1 MGRQILIIGLD
12 GMTFNFIDPLI
23 ESGHL
28 PTIARVMK
36 EGIRSPLETIF
47 PPITSVAWTSF
58 ITGKNPGKHGILE
71 FIQRRQGQGRE
82 TAANA
87 TQRSGKALWDIFSE
101 NNRRVIVTNF
111 PVTYPPTKVNGYMI
125 SDFMTPRGRRDI
137 THPPELL
144 ADLESKFGPYKL
156 YMTETYARGNVERVL
171 QELFEEIDYKSKIN
185 CHLMQNS
192 DWDMLVTHI
201 WGTDRCQHELW
212 HIVDETH
219 PRHDKEEARAYRDR
233 VYNYWDRVD
242 SEVARMIEA
251 AGSDTAVFLASD
263 HGFGPAHKYCAFN
276 IWLLQ
281 EGFLKLKSDAMTRL
295 KRWMFAAGI
304 TPELAYRVSRNPVF
318 KKARPARGVGT
329 QKSKVSLLNRLFL
342 SFNDVDWSRTTAFS
356 KGNYGQIFIN
366 LKGREPA
373 GSVEAGAE
381 YDQIRD
387 QIIDRLKKIK
397 DPKTS
402 GKLIGPIFKR
412 EEIYS
417 GSHLEEAPDICFL
430 PEDMSYVSLGN
441 MDFMSNRF
449 MVNAFGNSGTHR
461 LHGVLIASGRDL
473 KTGLRLD
480 NAQIIDVAPTILHL
494 ADINVPE
501 DMDGQVLTNIFEEE
515 FLRARPVRYGAA
527 AERGSVDEAEFSDEE
542 SDEVRARL
550 HELGYMG

>member
-1 MGRQILIIGLD
+1 M
-12 GMTFNFIDPLI
+12 
-23 ESGHL
+23 
-28 PTIARVMK
+28 
-36 EGIRSPLETIF
+36 
-47 PPITSVAWTSF
+47 
-58 ITGKNPGKHGILE
+58 
-71 FIQRRQGQGRE
+71 RE

-111 PVTYPPTKVNGYMI
+111 PVTYPPTKVNGVMI

-171 QELFEEIDYKSKIN
+171 EELFEEIDYKSKIN

-192 DWDMLVTHI
+192 EWDMLVTHI

-212 HIVDETH
+212 HIVDQTH
-219 PRHDKEEARAYRDR
+219 PRHDKEEARIYRDR
-233 VYNYWDRVD
+233 VFKYWDTVD

-251 AGSDTAVFLASD
+251 AGSDAAVFLASD

-281 EGFLKLKSDAMTRL
+281 EGFLKLKSDALTRL

-342 SFNDVDWSRTTAFS
+342 SFNDVDWSRSTAFS

-373 GSVEAGAE
+373 GTVEPGPE
-381 YDQIRD
+381 YDRIRD

-397 DPKTS
+397 DPKT
-402 GKLIGPIFKR
+402 GGGLIGPIFKR

-461 LHGVLIASGRDL
+461 LHGVLIARGRDL
-473 KTGLRLD
+473 KTGHRMD

-494 ADINVPE
+494 ADIKVPE
-501 DMDGQVLTNIFEEE
+501 DMDGQVLTTIFEEE
-515 FLRARPVRYGAA
+515 FLRARPVRFGAA
-527 AERGSVDEAEFSDEE
+527 AERGAVDEAEFSDEE
-542 SDEVRARL
+542 SEEVRARL